1 MVVSND
7 SDKVRLC
14 SEALVRLNGESIG
27 SFSDGS
33 RASTICGMC
42 YERVYRKAL
51 VSNRWSF
58 TRAYKALAPLSDN
71 ASEDSSLPWHYRFP
85 LPSDCIN
92 LIGVL
97 FPRDSSDGGGDPIAT
112 AYAIMPNNQ
121 YGRLDSYGLDYELR
135 DGCVCTNRG
144 RIVIDYQYE
153 VPESMLINYP
163 LFREYVV
170 LLLASEFAVSVM
182 NDDTKLQRFT
192 ALAQE
197 AYGVAVSTDS
207 ACNPVPLT
215 NYSTVVT
222 RMRTFG

>member
-1 MVVSND
+1 MVVSNE

-14 SEALVRLNGESIG
+14 GEALLRLNGESIS

-33 RASTICGMC
+33 RAATICGMS
-42 YERVYRKAL
+42 YERIFRKAL
-51 VSNRWSF
+51 VSARWTF
-58 TRAYKALAPLSDN
+58 TRTYGALVPLS
-71 ASEDSSLPWHYRFP
+71 EPPPSSFPWRYRYP
-85 LPSDCIN
+85 LPADCIN

-97 FPRDSSDGGGDPIAT
+97 FPPGSSDDSVDPISSS
-112 AYAIMPNNQ
+112 YAIPGNNQ
-121 YGRLDSYGLDYELR
+121 YGRLDSYGTDYEMR
-135 DGCVCTNRG
+135 DGCVCTNR
-144 RIVIDYQYE
+144 RNVVIDYQYA
-153 VPESMLINYP
+153 VPESMLGKYP

-197 AYGVAVSTDS
+197 AYAMASSTDS
-207 ACNPVPLT
+207 ASNPVPMT